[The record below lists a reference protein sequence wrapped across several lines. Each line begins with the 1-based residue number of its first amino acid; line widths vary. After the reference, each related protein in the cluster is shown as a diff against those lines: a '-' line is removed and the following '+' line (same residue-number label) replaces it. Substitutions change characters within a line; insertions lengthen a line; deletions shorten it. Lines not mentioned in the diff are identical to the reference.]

1 MIHVKPKPQQR
12 SAKPVQLKAT
22 SSIITNSK
30 NHRRNSFH
38 QDQVNENNPQVQG
51 QLPPLLPNAQIEVK
65 NETNQS
71 ADSLYQKGLILMKTD
86 IKKATEMF
94 KLAAEMQHFSAMYS
108 YAHLLSRD
116 LSTAPTAL
124 RIMRT
129 AYKNGQKD
137 ALFEYAFMLE
147 NGIGCSKN
155 IDEAYSV
162 YQKGIENGDGRAM
175 YRCAIILKGN
185 KNKSEEM
192 FRLFNEAAKLNIT
205 KAFFELG
212 ICYKKGTGVT
222 KNPTEAAR
230 IFKQLADAND
240 PNGMLEYAMCLKN
253 GFGINKDEQ
262 KFEEMISKA
271 LSTNSP
277 DAKLTY
283 ANLLESGDGFPQNI
297 ELAEKI
303 YKELSEAEPGNRF
316 AQYCYARAL
325 QNRGEFNEAFRY
337 YNMAHQK
344 QHPDALFSIA
354 MLQLKLKQNEEG
366 MKNLKLAADAGNQ
379 IAQFNYALYLEK
391 EEKPDKNEIIK
402 YYKMAADSGLP
413 NAICNYSSY
422 IIKKDKKLG
431 ISLLKKAADKGHA
444 LSQYQY
450 AKFELEQWKQNR
462 HNRRNHLKY
471 NNFDEDD
478 CFDDDLNLCT
488 AIQYFEMASANNFCK
503 AQYKLGLIKIK
514 NNDLDEGMKLLKTS
528 SDAGYSKAISKYQSM
543 LNDNSQ
549 GFKKED
555 PDPPYE
561 YACHIPDV
569 DESIAF
575 YDKYYDDNNPLSKLR
590 RYQLL
595 LKKDSK
601 TSLKNIVEMAKS
613 GYDEAKYVY
622 ATLLEEGKYCKKNM
636 LEARKFY
643 QEATKLHHLKSMLR
657 YGKLLKV
664 EDQKSAFI
672 LFKEAAER
680 GLPIAQYHYARILE
694 MGGAEEEAIVYYKKA
709 VDAGIVKAMFRY
721 GRIHEISTS
730 IKKSYRTSLYYYKL
744 AAKKGY
750 AKAQNNCGRL
760 YELGLGVSKPNKEL
774 AVSLYKKAA
783 DQGNVIALHNYARAL
798 EKGIGIQKDE
808 AKSASIYKKL
818 ADDDP
823 DDGLAQ
829 YNYARMC
836 HNGIGLAE
844 NLEEAGKYYLLAIDN
859 NIAEA
864 KQNYG
869 VMLFNKFHKWNEA
882 AKFFE
887 MAVSGNGGQPSA
899 KYNYAQL
906 LKRGMGLNEDKKKA
920 ESLLHDAAEELFLPA
935 IVAYAELLKNKGEE
949 EETENEYNEEEEEE
963 ESESGNKDPNEMG
976 DIDRLLSFNM
986 NKKCPN
992 SNLEKAAAYYKKA
1005 AEMEISD
1012 RKFLVPQRNAQF
1024 DLAMMYKNGKG
1035 VAKDNE
1041 LFIKYLTLAAKNKH
1055 PDAESLAEDMN
1066 LL

>member
-1 MIHVKPKPQQR
+1 MDNDIIIDESLKKELPTDDPNAMYNRKRAVELAPVQKLTKHQQRQLRKKNLLEAPKSKASEKKEKKKEARRKTLEKYNRRDTVLEQISKVTISEESSSLITPTSSLGTKQSKRRRYEEALKRKQMGLSYDQNIIDSVEKKMSLSKIEAAREEGWNVSDDSSDAEDKITQPTEELKEPPQLFTPLIKIAEEKPK
-12 SAKPVQLKAT
+12 T
-22 SSIITNSK
+22 SDET
-30 NHRRNSFH
+30 
-38 QDQVNENNPQVQG
+38 
-51 QLPPLLPNAQIEVK
+51 K
-65 NETNQS
+65 NEEIQPEVHPEPRLAINVPLNRPEGVDEIRSKLPIIGEEQTIVEKIHENDVVILCGETGSGKTTQIPQFLYEAGYGTLRTHGKIVVTEPRKVAAINMS
-71 ADSLYQKGLILMKTD
+71 KRVAYETGLPWGQKVGYQVRNNKYYTDSTVIKFCTDGILLREAEEDLLLSKYSVVIIDEAHERTVNTDVLIG
-86 IKKATEMF
+86 
-94 KLAAEMQHFSAMYS
+94 
-108 YAHLLSRD
+108 LLSRIVV
-116 LSTAPTAL
+116 L
-124 RIMRT
+124 RRERVEKGESNIEKLKLIIMSATLRVDDFL
-129 AYKNGQKD
+129 KNKR
-137 ALFEYAFMLE
+137 LFEIEPPL
-147 NGIGCSKN
+147 IN
-155 IDEAYSV
+155 IDARQYDVQVHFSRNTPA
-162 YQKGIENGDGRAM
+162 IE
-175 YRCAIILKGN
+175 K
-185 KNKSEEM
+185 
-192 FRLFNEAAKLNIT
+192 RLDTVKH
-205 KAFFELG
+205 
-212 ICYKKGTGVT
+212 CV
-222 KNPTEAAR
+222 
-230 IFKQLADAND
+230 
-240 PNGMLEYAMCLKN
+240 
-253 GFGINKDEQ
+253 
-262 KFEEMISKA
+262 EMIHERM
-271 LSTNSP
+271 P
-277 DAKLTY
+277 
-283 ANLLESGDGFPQNI
+283 
-297 ELAEKI
+297 
-303 YKELSEAEPGNRF
+303 PGGILVF
-316 AQYCYARAL
+316 L
-325 QNRGEFNEAFRY
+325 PG
-337 YNMAHQK
+337 
-344 QHPDALFSIA
+344 
-354 MLQLKLKQNEEG
+354 
-366 MKNLKLAADAGNQ
+366 
-379 IAQFNYALYLEK
+379 
-391 EEKPDKNEIIK
+391 KNEIK
-402 YYKMAADSGLP
+402 E
-413 NAICNYSSY
+413 CVSY
-422 IIKKDKKLG
+422 FSKL
-431 ISLLKKAADKGHA
+431 
-444 LSQYQY
+444 
-450 AKFELEQWKQNR
+450 
-462 HNRRNHLKY
+462 
-471 NNFDEDD
+471 
-478 CFDDDLNLCT
+478 
-488 AIQYFEMASANNFCK
+488 
-503 AQYKLGLIKIK
+503 
-514 NNDLDEGMKLLKTS
+514 
-528 SDAGYSKAISKYQSM
+528 YSKERVSSNRPNKS
-543 LNDNSQ
+543 NT
-549 GFKKED
+549 KKHTEAENTED
-555 PDPPYE
+555 KSTE
-561 YACHIPDV
+561 QIEIEDV
-569 DESIAF
+569 DEIMDLNQKIEII
-575 YDKYYDDNNPLSKLR
+575 DKKPMIVLPLYS
-590 RYQLL
+590 LL
-595 LKKDSK
+595 SQ
-601 TSLKNIVEMAKS
+601 
-613 GYDEAKYVY
+613 
-622 ATLLEEGKYCKKNM
+622 EE
-636 LEARKFY
+636 
-643 QEATKLHHLKSMLR
+643 Q
-657 YGKLLKV
+657 
-664 EDQKSAFI
+664 AFI
-672 LFKEAAER
+672 FK
-680 GLPIAQYHYARILE
+680 
-694 MGGAEEEAIVYYKKA
+694 
-709 VDAGIVKAMFRY
+709 
-721 GRIHEISTS
+721 EISTS

-1041 LFIKYLTLAAKNKH
+1041 LFVKYLTLAAKNKH